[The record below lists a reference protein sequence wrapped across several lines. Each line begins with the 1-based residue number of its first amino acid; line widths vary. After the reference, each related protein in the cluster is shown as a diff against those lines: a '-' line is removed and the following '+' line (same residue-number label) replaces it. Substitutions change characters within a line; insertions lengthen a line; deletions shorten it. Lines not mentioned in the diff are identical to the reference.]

1 MTQQKLDNLQGMGR
15 TILTWAGI
23 LGILASL
30 ILSWDQIGRN
40 KNDTAALHKDV
51 ESHSLYIMEDRT
63 IGIQVQRD
71 LTEVKQ
77 DVKTLLKR

>member
-15 TILTWAGI
+15 AILTWAGI

-40 KNDTAALHKDV
+40 KKDNTAQQVKIEANSSYVIEDKTLRMQIRKD
-51 ESHSLYIMEDRT
+51 LN
-63 IGIQVQRD
+63 
-71 LTEVKQ
+71 EVKA